1 MCVLHNHSVIMNMY
15 INSQQATKQSWFGED
30 SLGSPATETI
40 LGVAAGSWE
49 ERMIWGD
56 DKE

>member
-1 MCVLHNHSVIMNMY
+1 MY